1 MVSRVTTQTQMRSAQ
16 SNLQTNLARM
26 AQLQERASSLRA
38 IERPSDDP
46 AKAADS
52 LAVRTDQRAVAQYS
66 RNAENGNRWLTTADT
81 ALASTTDILN
91 QVRDLTVQ
99 GANDGSLSQTA
110 KEAIAVRLDGL
121 KQDLLSQANSSY
133 LGRTVFA
140 GNSDAG
146 VAFTVDPVT
155 KLASFTGA
163 PGSTV
168 GRRIDAD
175 TTIKVDVDGSEVF
188 DLNATNATSVFT
200 LIDDISAALRGTPS
214 MPPSNIGHFLANVD
228 ARMKTVLTAQ
238 ADVGV
243 RQGQIQKAGDTLVKQ
258 KGALEAQRSSIEDV
272 DLGQAI
278 LDLKLQEVVYQSAL
292 AVTAKVLQ
300 PTLMDFLR

>member
-1 MVSRVTTQTQMRSAQ
+1 MISRVTSQTQMRSAQ
-16 SNLQTNLARM
+16 ANLQTNLARM
-26 AQLQERASSLRA
+26 AQLQAQGSSLKA

-46 AKAADS
+46 AKAADA
-52 LAVRTDQRAVAQYS
+52 LAVRADQRAVAQYS
-66 RNAENGNRWLTTADT
+66 RNAENGNSWLTTADS
-81 ALASTTDILN
+81 ALANTTDILN

-99 GANDGSLSQTA
+99 GANDGALNATA

-121 KQDLLSQANSSY
+121 KQDLLSQANASY

-146 VAFTVDPVT
+146 VAFKPDF
-155 KLASFTGA
+155 SFTGTA
-163 PGSTV
+163 TASV
-168 GRRIDAD
+168 VRRIDTGA
-175 TTIKVDVDGSEVF
+175 TIKVDVNGSEVF
-188 DLNATNATSVFT
+188 GSNATNATSVFA
-200 LIDDISAALRGTPS
+200 LIDDISAALRGTIA
-214 MPPSNIGHFLANVD
+214 PPSNIGHFLTDVD

-243 RQGQIQKAGDTLVKQ
+243 RQAQIQKAGDTLVKQ
-258 KGALEAQRSSIEDV
+258 SGALEAQRSSIEDL
-272 DLGQAI
+272 DLGRAI
-278 LDLKLQEVVYQSAL
+278 LDLKLQEVTYQSAL

>member
-1 MVSRVTTQTQMRSAQ
+1 MISRVTSQTQMRSAQ
-16 SNLQTNLARM
+16 ANLQTNLARM
-26 AQLQERASSLRA
+26 AQLQAQASSLKA

-46 AKAADS
+46 AKAADA
-52 LAVRTDQRAVAQYS
+52 LAVRAEQRAVAQYS
-66 RNAENGNRWLTTADT
+66 RNAENGNSWLTTADS
-81 ALASTTDILN
+81 ALANTTDILN

-99 GANDGSLSQTA
+99 GANDGALNTTA
-110 KEAIAVRLDGL
+110 KDAIAVRLDGL
-121 KQDLLSQANSSY
+121 KKDLLSQANASY

-146 VAFTVDPVT
+146 VAFKPDY
-155 KLASFTGA
+155 SFTGTA
-163 PGSTV
+163 TASV
-168 GRRIDAD
+168 VRRIDTG
-175 TTIKVDVDGSEVF
+175 TTIKVDVNGADVF
-188 DLNATNATSVFT
+188 GANATNATSVFA
-200 LIDDISAALRGTPS
+200 LIDDISTALRGTPTT
-214 MPPSNIGHFLANVD
+214 PPSNIGHFLTEVD

-243 RQGQIQKAGDTLVKQ
+243 RQAQIQKAGATLVKQ
-258 KGALEAQRSSIEDV
+258 TGALEAQRSSIEDV

-278 LDLKLQEVVYQSAL
+278 LDLKLQEVTYQSAL